1 MADEDSAKG
10 RPARARAAGNRRRYA
25 RLAPLYDLLDRP
37 FERHYRPGRARIGA
51 AAVGVTLEVG
61 AGTGKNFPYYGSA
74 ARVYASDLAGP
85 MVLRARRRQGR
96 PVRALLIAEAAA
108 LPVRRASADTV
119 VATFVCCVQADPRP
133 ALAEM
138 ARVLVPGGRALCL
151 DYTVPSHPMLRLLM
165 RLLQGPLRL
174 LYGIHWE
181 HDVPRLLEAVGLRIR
196 EVRRIWGPAVRY
208 IAAEQS
214 ATHD

>member
-1 MADEDSAKG
+1 
-10 RPARARAAGNRRRYA
+10 
-25 RLAPLYDLLDRP
+25 
-37 FERHYRPGRARIGA
+37 
-51 AAVGVTLEVG
+51 
-61 AGTGKNFPYYGSA
+61 
-74 ARVYASDLAGP
+74 
-85 MVLRARRRQGR
+85 
-96 PVRALLIAEAAA
+96 
-108 LPVRRASADTV
+108 
-119 VATFVCCVQADPRP
+119 
-133 ALAEM
+133 
-138 ARVLVPGGRALCL
+138 
-151 DYTVPSHPMLRLLM
+151 MLRLLM